1 MDTQYDIIIIGAG
14 PNGLEAGAYLS
25 KAGQKVLVL
34 EYRYECGGGLWT
46 EESTLPGFLH
56 STHAVYMMM
65 VDCGPLYNDF
75 RLEEDYQV
83 KHIYPDLQFA
93 MPLLDG
99 RCLCIY
105 KDLERT
111 CKSFAQFSQKDAET
125 YREFHQ
131 MAKRCFDE
139 FIGPATFAPPMGALD
154 QIVRMKK
161 TEVGRIVMEYSEK
174 KPIDIIQ
181 EKFENEHIRTLLL
194 YLACHWGVKYDSI
207 NLGFLVL
214 LYLNRSHN
222 HQLVKGGSHMVAQ
235 AINKVIHQNNG
246 LVKNN
251 QRIKRIVVENGEAK
265 GVEMIDG
272 TVYQASKAVISTID
286 PVQTFIGLMKEGE
299 DIKEAFAKKI
309 KNWKWES
316 YSLYGVHSALDEP
329 PDFKAA
335 EGNPDINQAC
345 VYILGYEKLEDLIN
359 HFDALYKGEMLENQ
373 GFNCCFP
380 SVHDPELA
388 PPGRCASQISMMAP
402 FNLKEGPEHWY
413 NLKFKQETA
422 KKCLETLRSYAPNI
436 TEDKVLQSYI
446 STPLDMQNKFPDMR
460 EGSYKQ
466 GAYIPFQMGFL
477 RPNEDCS
484 RNRTPVKKLYL
495 GGASVYPGGCVI
507 WGPGYLAANS
517 VAEDLGI
524 EKWWK
529 EPAFVTRAKESGII

>member
-1 MDTQYDIIIIGAG
+1 
-14 PNGLEAGAYLS
+14 
-25 KAGQKVLVL
+25 
-34 EYRYECGGGLWT
+34 
-46 EESTLPGFLH
+46 
-56 STHAVYMMM
+56 
-65 VDCGPLYNDF
+65 
-75 RLEEDYQV
+75 
-83 KHIYPDLQFA
+83 
-93 MPLLDG
+93 
-99 RCLCIY
+99 
-105 KDLERT
+105 
-111 CKSFAQFSQKDAET
+111 
-125 YREFHQ
+125 
-131 MAKRCFDE
+131 
-139 FIGPATFAPPMGALD
+139 
-154 QIVRMKK
+154 
-161 TEVGRIVMEYSEK
+161 
-174 KPIDIIQ
+174 
-181 EKFENEHIRTLLL
+181 
-194 YLACHWGVKYDSI
+194 
-207 NLGFLVL
+207 
-214 LYLNRSHN
+214 
-222 HQLVKGGSHMVAQ
+222 MVAQ

-251 QRIKRIVVENGEAK
+251 QRIKRIVVEDGEAK

-272 TVYQASKAVISTID
+272 TFYQASKAVISTID
-286 PVQTFIGLMKEGE
+286 PLQTFIDLMREG
-299 DIKEAFAKKI
+299 DIKEAFAKKT

-316 YSLYGVHSALDEP
+316 YSLFGVHSALMEP
-329 PDFKAA
+329 PNFKAA
-335 EGNPDINQAC
+335 EGNPDINRAC

-359 HFDALYKGEMLENQ
+359 HFDALYKGEMVEKL

-380 SVHDPELA
+380 SVHDPGLA

-422 KKCLETLRSYAPNI
+422 KRCLEILRRYAPNI

-446 STPLDMQNKFPDMR
+446 STPIDMQNKFLDMR

-529 EPAFVTRAKESGII
+529 EQEFVTRAKESGIL

>member
-1 MDTQYDIIIIGAG
+1 MDTQYDVIIIGGG

-34 EYRYECGGGLWT
+34 EHRYECGGGLWT
-46 EESTLPGFLH
+46 EESTLPGYLH

-65 VDCGPLYNDF
+65 VDYGPLYSDLC
-75 RLEEDYQV
+75 LEDDYQV

-105 KDLERT
+105 KDPERT
-111 CKSFAQFSQKDAET
+111 CRSFAQFSQKDAEA
-125 YREFHQ
+125 YREFYQ
-131 MAKRCFDE
+131 LAQRCVDE
-139 FIGPATFAPPMGALD
+139 FIGPATYVPPMGALD

-161 TEVGRIVMEYSEK
+161 TEVGRLVMEFSEK

-181 EKFENEHIRTLLL
+181 ERFENEHIRTLLL
-194 YLACHWGVKYDSI
+194 YLACHWGVKYDAI
-207 NLGFLVL
+207 NLGYLVL

-222 HQLVKGGSHMVAQ
+222 YQLVKGGSHMVAQ
-235 AINKVIHQNNG
+235 AINKVIHQHHG

-251 QRIKRIVVENGEAK
+251 QRIKRIVVEGGEAR

-286 PVQTFIGLMKEGE
+286 PIQTFISLMRAG
-299 DIKEAFAKKI
+299 DVPEAFAKKI

-316 YSLYGVHSALDEP
+316 YSLFGVHSALEEP
-329 PDFKAA
+329 PRFKAA
-335 EGNPDINQAC
+335 EGNADINRAC
-345 VYILGYEKLEDLIN
+345 VYILGYEKLEDLIT
-359 HFDALYKGEMLENQ
+359 HFDGLYKGEMTEIK

-380 SVHDPELA
+380 SIHDPQLA
-388 PPGRCASQISMMAP
+388 PPGRCVSQISMMAP
-402 FNLKEGPEHWY
+402 FNLKEGSQRWY
-413 NLKFKQETA
+413 DLPFKQKTA
-422 KKCLETLRSYAPNI
+422 DGCIEVLRRYAPNL
-436 TEDKVLQSYI
+436 TEDRILQTYI
-446 STPLDMQNKFPDMR
+446 STPLDMQNKFPDMQ

-507 WGPGYLAANS
+507 WGPGYLAANT
-517 VAEDLGI
+517 VADDLKL
-524 EKWWK
+524 EKWWREK
-529 EPAFVTRAKESGII
+529 EFVSRARASGIL